1 LVAGFD
7 AFLPEEPPGD
17 SSSSIDGDGASMS
30 ASSIRAG
37 AVGRAA
43 GRDSRGVSMVR
54 NYLSGKGVEVLRQL
68 DRHVG
73 AAQLAAADTAGTAMT
88 HTLTPATSC
97 PATTAA
103 QGVAACMSVAAGGS
117 NMDAMNQVGKSSMS
131 ALTREDKRAATK
143 DDKTP
148 LTRHSIS
155 TPPSS
160 TTTASKGGGCPFLVG
175 FSHGGASSHA
185 GAAAVEDAARSR
197 QGQEEGGGMED
208 SALSSKVRDSRVR
221 VGGPGSVDEMESVN
235 VNQVHMVGRGGAVGG
250 DIHAGTSKVVEETV
264 AQLKGAWVELL
275 SILEVCV
282 LVFLRV

>member
-17 SSSSIDGDGASMS
+17 RSSSIDGASMS
-30 ASSIRAG
+30 SSSIMAG

-54 NYLSGKGVEVLRQL
+54 GYLSGKGAEVLRQL

-73 AAQLAAADTAGTAMT
+73 AARLAAADTADTAMT
-88 HTLTPATSC
+88 HTVTPATSC

-117 NMDAMNQVGKSSMS
+117 DMDAMNRMAKSSMS
-131 ALTREDKRAATK
+131 ALTRHDKRAATK
-143 DDKTP
+143 DDKRPVTGD
-148 LTRHSIS
+148 SIS

-175 FSHGGASSHA
+175 FSNGGASSHA
-185 GAAAVEDAARSR
+185 GAAAVGDAARSR
-197 QGQEEGGGMED
+197 QGQEEGGGMQG
-208 SALSSKVRDSRVR
+208 SALGSKVRGSRVR
-221 VGGPGSVDEMESVN
+221 VGGPGSVDEMESNN
-235 VNQVHMVGRGGAVGG
+235 VNQVHIVGRGGAVGG
-250 DIHAGTSKVVEETV
+250 DTHAGTSKVVEETV

-282 LVFLRV
+282 VVYLRV